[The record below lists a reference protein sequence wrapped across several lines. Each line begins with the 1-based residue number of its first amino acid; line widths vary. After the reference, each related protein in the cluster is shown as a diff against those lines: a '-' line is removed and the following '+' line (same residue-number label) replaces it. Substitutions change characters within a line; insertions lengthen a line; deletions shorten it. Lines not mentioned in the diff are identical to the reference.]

1 MTLMMFFSFLRMR
14 RSAVLLVGSAAMLVA
29 NDSWLLLAGHRWRD
43 AGHRAIGANLGDAS
57 VVAIQAFDQ
66 DPLVAAA
73 LDAEHLQV
81 NAQPVARPLV
91 EVVVG
96 TDLLGCVHADHL
108 ARYLREF

>member
-29 NDSWLLLAGHRWRD
+29 NDTWLLLAGHRWRD
-43 AGHRAIGANLGDAS
+43 AGHRATEGNLGEAS
-57 VVAIQAFDQ
+57 VVPIQAFDQ
-66 DPLVAAA
+66 DTLIAAA

-81 NAQPVARPLV
+81 TAQPVARPHV
-91 EVVVG
+91 VVVVG
-96 TDLLGCVHADHL
+96 TDLLRCVHADHL